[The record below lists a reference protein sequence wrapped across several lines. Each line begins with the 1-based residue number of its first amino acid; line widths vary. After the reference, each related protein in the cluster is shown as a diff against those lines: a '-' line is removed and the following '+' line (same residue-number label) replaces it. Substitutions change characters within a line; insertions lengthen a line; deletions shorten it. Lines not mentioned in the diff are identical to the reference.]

1 MLKLT
6 IPKQELYDEEK
17 NEFTYID
24 EKELRLEHSLI
35 SVSKWES
42 IHEKPFLVESDKTIE
57 EKIDYIKC
65 MTLTQNVDDDIFQG
79 LTTQNLLAVDDYIN
93 AKMTATWFPKDD
105 TRKSREIVTSELIY
119 YWMVEYGIPFEC
131 QKWHLNRLMTLIRVC
146 GVKKQPAKKMSKEA
160 VLARNA
166 RLNAMRKAKL
176 HTRG

>member
-24 EKELRLEHSLI
+24 EKTINLEHSLI
-35 SVSKWES
+35 SISKWES
-42 IHEKPFLVESDKTIE
+42 IHEKPYLTNDEKTIE
-57 EKIDYIKC
+57 ERIDYIKC
-65 MTLTQNVDDDIFQG
+65 MTLTQNVPDDIYLG
-79 LTTQNLLAVDDYIN
+79 LTSENLLTIDNYIN
-93 AKMTATWFPKDD
+93 SKMSATWFSN
-105 TRKSREIVTSELIY
+105 TNNRTSREIITSELIY

-146 GVKKQPAKKMSKEA
+146 SVKKEPPKKMSRNEI
-160 VLARNA
+160 LARNA
-166 RLNAMRKAKL
+166 RLNAARRARL

>member
-79 LTTQNLLAVDDYIN
+79 LTTQNLLAADDYIN